1 LLKKR
6 ARSLNVTGQREVRM
20 LPDIATLA
28 SLLWGT
34 ARLRPYVLAFLL
46 AFLVAAARDV
56 GGRRTLGF
64 LLWASGVAFVAEWAS
79 TRVGVPFGFY
89 HYTGRT
95 GGTELY
101 LSNIP
106 IFDSLSFAF
115 LAYAAYCL
123 SRRALG
129 TARGVGVVAMAG
141 FQMMLLDVVIDPLAV
156 RGDRWFLGDVFH
168 YPGGGAYFGVPLS
181 NFAGWLLVGWMI
193 VGGYV
198 AATRPRAQESG
209 GRGGAPGA
217 GVALYYGV
225 LLFNLVV
232 TLWIGEWRLLA
243 AGILVQAGGV
253 LLLYGVGA
261 MLARDRL
268 RTGACGRPISGER
281 GRNFDSTRSCQP

>member
-1 LLKKR
+1 
-6 ARSLNVTGQREVRM
+6 M

-28 SLLWGT
+28 SLAWGT
-34 ARLRPYVLAFLL
+34 ARLRPYVCIFLL
-46 AFLVAAARDV
+46 AFLAAAARDV
-56 GGRRTLGF
+56 GGRRAVAF

-79 TRVGVPFGFY
+79 TRVGIPFGLY

-95 GGTELY
+95 VGVELY
-101 LSNIP
+101 LSNVP
-106 IFDSLSFAF
+106 VFDSLSFAF

-129 TARGVGVVAMAG
+129 TARGVGVVALAG
-141 FQMMLLDVVIDPLAV
+141 ILMMFLDVVIDPLAV
-156 RGDRWFLGDVFH
+156 RGDRWFLGDVFY
-168 YPGGGAYFGVPLS
+168 YPGGGVYFGVPLS
-181 NFAGWLLVGWMI
+181 NFAGWLLVGWVI

-225 LLFNLVV
+225 LLFNLVL
-232 TLWIGEWRLLA
+232 TLWIGEWRLLG
-243 AGILVQAGGV
+243 AGILVQAGAV
-253 LLLYGVGA
+253 LLLYGIGA

-268 RTGACGRPISGER
+268 RRGASARPISGGR
-281 GRNFDSTRSCQP
+281 GHDFESARSCRL